1 MKKSAP
7 VAIVGR
13 ACRYP
18 GAASPAELWDNVLA
32 MRREFRRIPPERLR
46 LEDYLGVGGPDG
58 LYSAEA
64 ALLDRW
70 EFDRVRFQV
79 AGPTFRSADLAHW
92 LALEVAA
99 DALSDAGFPDAEGLD
114 RETAGVLVGNTL
126 TGEFSRAGLLR
137 LRWPFV
143 RRMVAARLAEGT
155 EGEDGEPGW
164 APERIDAFLARLE
177 ERYKAPFPPPGEES
191 LAGGLSNTIAGRI
204 CNHFDLHGGGFTVDG
219 ACASS
224 LLAVAQSCS
233 ALAAGDLD
241 LAIAGGV
248 DLSIDPFELIG
259 FARNGALAPDEMRV
273 YDERSAGFTPGEG
286 CGFVVLMRH
295 TDALA
300 SGRRIHALIHGWGI
314 SSDGQGGISRPEV
327 AGQRRA
333 IDRAYAR
340 AGFGIESVGYF
351 EGHGT
356 GTTVGDETELK
367 ALSEALREASAGSGA
382 PSGAPPAIGSI
393 KALIGHTKAA
403 AGAAGLIKATL
414 ALEHRILPPHP
425 NTDRRHPEL
434 LGARPAL
441 RTPEEGEP
449 WPSGRPLYA
458 GVSAMGFGG
467 INVHLAL
474 GAAESAE
481 PGWRGALPARAAALV
496 ASAQD
501 AELIVLSAATLEGL
515 AAAARALLPVARRIS
530 RAELGDLA
538 GELMRHAGAGPVRA
552 ALVARRP
559 AELVARLEA
568 LLAELD
574 SGAVERIDPRGGIF
588 LSAGSSAGRAM
599 PPRVGFLFTG
609 QGAAGHRDGGAFG
622 RRFPAI
628 RDLYARREN
637 GESHLDALAEIP
649 WGATIPTAIAQ
660 PLIAAHALAGLALLE
675 PLGLSAD
682 VAVGHSLGEISALH
696 WAGALGA
703 EELLCL
709 AAARGRAMTGDED
722 AAPSVASGMG
732 SIAADAERVGEHL
745 RGLPVV
751 VAAYNAPERTVI
763 SGELAAVEIA
773 LSRARASGL
782 DAQRLEVSHA
792 FHSPLVARAV
802 PRLAEALE
810 RLPLAPACRPVFSTV
825 TGGLLAADAD
835 LRSLLLAQ
843 VTGPVRFTDAL
854 AAAHADRPV
863 DLWIEIGPGHTLAA
877 FATAT
882 LGAAAVA
889 LDLGSPSV
897 SGLLHAAGA
906 AWALGAP
913 VELSALFAG
922 RVLKP
927 FDPSRTPRFLANPC
941 ELAPVPEE
949 FFGSAVPMPV
959 RPGIT
964 AGEQAPPPVPSAA
977 GEKQVPVEVVRAL
990 IAERSE
996 LPAGT
1001 IRDEARLLG
1010 DLHLN
1015 SITAGQIV
1023 AEAARRL
1030 DLPAPAF
1037 PSGYGQATVAEVA
1050 ALLAESAEAVAS
1062 GRSSGR
1068 AGEPER
1074 FPPGVAVWLRAF
1086 RAEWVE
1092 RPLPAVRPPVAPSLR
1107 AAPWQVVAAGEAAA
1121 LGATLRERLAAVEH
1135 NEPGVVLVL
1144 PADLTAS
1151 VLSGFLAA
1159 ARALPEG
1166 EPARFVVI
1174 QRQGGGGGFAR
1185 TLHLE
1190 RPKVRTL
1197 VVEADPADPRTADR
1211 VLAEIAAQP
1220 RSRGHLET
1228 RWEGDL
1234 RSVRQIRLAPTEE
1247 APVPALGAEDVV
1259 LVTGGGKG
1267 IAAECALAL
1276 ARRTGARL
1284 ALLGRSDPA
1293 ADLELAGNLDRFA
1306 MAGIVHVYLRADVT
1320 DREGVASAV
1329 AAAGRA
1335 LGAVTAVLHGAG
1347 TNVPR
1352 RIENLDEAAMCA
1364 TLAPKVGGLENVL
1377 AAIRPERLKLL
1388 VAFGSIIG
1396 EAGLTGEADYALAN
1410 EWLALRLDRFAREHP
1425 ACLCRTLA
1433 WSVWAG
1439 AGMGE
1444 KLGRIEALIREGIAP
1459 IPLDAGIA
1467 AFLEQL
1473 ERPAAT
1479 LNSTVVLAG
1488 RFGEPPTVDLGLP
1501 EIPLLRF
1508 LERVRT
1514 FVPRVELV
1522 VESRLSAE
1530 SDPYLLDH
1538 VFRGDRLL
1546 PAVIGLEAMA
1556 QVASVLLGR
1565 DPAEANMPP
1574 VFEQVDLA
1582 RPVVVPEGTERTI
1595 RIAALVV
1602 APDTVE
1608 IVLRDEAT
1616 GFAVDHFR
1624 AVCRFD
1630 ARGPEATAFDLPLD
1644 LPIPDKVPVTL
1655 DPGADL
1661 YGGILFHSGRFRRVE
1676 RYLHLTATSCVAELT
1691 PSAVTP
1697 FGRYLPGRLLLG
1709 DPALRDAAIHGIQA
1723 CIPHRTLLPLSIE
1736 RVTSGRLEGQGPY
1749 RLAAR
1754 ERSRQGDTFVYDLEL
1769 RDGHGRLA
1777 ERWQGLALRA
1787 VDAAPRPAAWR
1798 ASLAGPW
1805 IERSLQELLPG
1816 VALAIEIAP
1825 AVEGKAA
1832 LARVAARS
1840 AGGGAAH
1847 LYRRPDGRPVALQSG
1862 SAAVVAKADTQTLA
1876 LAVATGREGALGCDL
1891 EPVTARGA
1899 NVWRDLL
1906 GAERLDLARF
1916 LARELGEPLDESA
1929 TRVWAAGEALQKAG
1943 LPPGAPLVFSPAEA
1957 RPPGWALLSSGG
1969 ARGVTVATVI
1979 APLEDPAARFALA
1992 VAYGTR
1998 ESAAAGLG
2006 DRAETFERE
2015 PGIRVAA
2022 APQVA

>member
-1 MKKSAP
+1 MKPSEP

-18 GAASPAELWDNVLA
+18 GAASPTELWENVLSR
-32 MRREFRRIPPERLR
+32 RREFRRIPPERLR
-46 LEDYLGVGGPDG
+46 LEDYLGLPGPDG
-58 LYSAEA
+58 LYAAEA
-64 ALLDRW
+64 ALLDGW

-99 DALSDAGFPDAEGLD
+99 DALADAGFPEAEGLD

-143 RRMVAARLAEGT
+143 RRMVAAHLAAGI
-155 EGEDGEPGW
+155 EGESAEPGW
-164 APERIDAFLARLE
+164 ESERIEAFLAALE

-233 ALAAGDLD
+233 ALVAGDLD

-273 YDERSAGFTPGEG
+273 YDERSAGFIPGEG
-286 CGFVVLMRH
+286 CGFVVLMRLA
-295 TDALA
+295 DALA
-300 SGRRIHALIHGWGI
+300 SGRRVHALIHGWGI

-340 AGFGIESVGYF
+340 AGFPVESVGYF

-356 GTTVGDETELK
+356 GTTVGDATELR
-367 ALSEALREASAGSGA
+367 ALSEALRDGARSSGA
-382 PSGAPPAIGSI
+382 PSPVPPAIGSI

-403 AGAAGLIKATL
+403 AGAAGLIKASL
-414 ALEHRILPPHP
+414 ALEHGILPPHP
-425 NTDRRHPEL
+425 DTDRRHAEL
-434 LGARPAL
+434 LGESPVL

-449 WPSGRPLYA
+449 WPAGRPRYA

-474 GAAESAE
+474 GAADRSE
-481 PGWRGALPARAAALV
+481 GALARSLPPRAAALV

-501 AELIVLSAATLEGL
+501 AELIALAAETPADL
-515 AAAARALLPVARRIS
+515 AAAARELLPVARRIS

-538 GELMRHAGAGPVRA
+538 AELARTAESGPARA

-559 AELVARLEA
+559 AELVAQLEA
-568 LLAELD
+568 LLAGLA
-574 SGAVERIDPRGGIF
+574 SGSAERIDPRGGIF
-588 LSAGSSAGRAM
+588 FSGGRARA
-599 PPRVGFLFTG
+599 PRLGFLFTG
-609 QGAAGHRDGGAFG
+609 QGAVGHRDGGALG
-622 RRFPAI
+622 RRFPAV
-628 RDLYARREN
+628 RSVYRREEN
-637 GESHLDALAEIP
+637 GKPFLEGLVGVAP
-649 WGATIPTAIAQ
+649 GATIPTSIAQ
-660 PLIAAHALAGLALLE
+660 PLIAAHSLAGLALLE
-675 PLGLSAD
+675 PLGLSAE
-682 VAVGHSLGEISALH
+682 VAVGHSLGELSALH
-696 WAGALGA
+696 WAGALA
-703 EELLCL
+703 EDDLLRL
-709 AAARGRAMTGDED
+709 AAARGRAMTEESPRPDTPVG
-722 AAPSVASGMG
+722 GMG
-732 SIAADAERVGEHL
+732 SIAADAERTAEHL

-751 VAAYNAPERTVI
+751 VAALNAPERTVI

-773 LSRARASGL
+773 LSRARAAGF
-782 DAQRLEVSHA
+782 DAQRLDVSHA
-792 FHSPLVARAV
+792 FHSPLVAGAV

-810 RLPLAPACRPVFSTV
+810 RLPLAPVGRTVFSTV
-825 TGGLLAADAD
+825 TAGRLAAEAD

-843 VTGPVRFTDAL
+843 VTGPVRFTEAL
-854 AAAHADRPV
+854 AAAHAERPV
-863 DLWIEIGPGHTLAA
+863 DLWIEIGPGHMLAA
-877 FATAT
+877 LATAT
-882 LGAAAVA
+882 LGTSAVA
-889 LDLGSPSV
+889 LDVGSPSV
-897 SGLLHAAGA
+897 SGLLSAAGA

-913 VELSALFAG
+913 VELSSLFAG

-927 FDPSRTPRFLANPC
+927 FDRARTPRFLTNPC
-941 ELAPVPEE
+941 ELAPLPEGL
-949 FFGSAVPMPV
+949 FGSAAPSTV
-959 RPGIT
+959 RPRLAPVEVAPPAVAAT
-964 AGEQAPPPVPSAA
+964 AGDHPAPV
-977 GEKQVPVEVVRAL
+977 VEVVRAL

-1030 DLPAPAF
+1030 ALPAPAF
-1037 PSGYGQATVAEVA
+1037 PSGYGQATVADVA
-1050 ALLAESAEAVAS
+1050 AVLTESAEVVAS
-1062 GRSSGR
+1062 GR
-1068 AGEPER
+1068 AAEPER
-1074 FPPGVAVWLRAF
+1074 FPPGVASWLRAF

-1092 RPLPAVRPPVAPSLR
+1092 RPLAARRPPVAPGLR
-1107 AAPWQVVAAGEAAA
+1107 TAAWQVVVASPAGPSAERLAE
-1121 LGATLRERLAAVEH
+1121 TLRERLAAEVAD
-1135 NEPGVVLVL
+1135 EPGVVLLL
-1144 PADLTAS
+1144 PDEPEAS
-1151 VLSGFLAA
+1151 ALAGFLAA

-1166 EPARFVVI
+1166 GPARFVVVD
-1174 QRQGGGGGFAR
+1174 RRGGGGGFAR

-1197 VVEADPADPRTADR
+1197 RIEADPADPRTPDR
-1211 VLAEIAAQP
+1211 IVAEVAAQS

-1228 RWEGDL
+1228 RWEGDV
-1234 RSVRQIRLAPTEE
+1234 RSVRQIRLAPVDEG
-1247 APVPALGAEDVV
+1247 ARVPVLGSEDVV

-1276 ARRTGARL
+1276 ALRTGARL

-1293 ADLELAGNLDRFA
+1293 TDLELAANLDRFA
-1306 MAGIVHVYLRADVT
+1306 LAGVVHVYLRADVT
-1320 DREGVASAV
+1320 DRGAV
-1329 AAAGRA
+1329 ARAVSEVGRS
-1335 LGAVTAVLHGAG
+1335 LGVVTAVLHGAG

-1352 RIENLDEAAMCA
+1352 RIENLDEQAMRA
-1364 TLAPKVGGLENVL
+1364 TLAPKVEGLDHLL
-1377 AAIRPERLKLL
+1377 AAVEPDRLKLL
-1388 VAFGSIIG
+1388 FAFGSIIG
-1396 EAGLTGEADYALAN
+1396 EAGLPGEADYALAN

-1425 ACLCRTLA
+1425 DCLCRTLA

-1444 KLGRIEALIREGIAP
+1444 KLGRIESLIREGIAP
-1459 IPLDAGIA
+1459 IPLDAGVA
-1467 AFLEQL
+1467 AFLEQVA
-1473 ERPAAT
+1473 RPSAT
-1479 LNSTVVLAG
+1479 FGSTVVLAG
-1488 RFGEPPTVDLGLP
+1488 RFGEPPTVDLGVP

-1514 FVPRVELV
+1514 FVPGVELV

-1546 PAVIGLEAMA
+1546 PAVVGLEAMA

-1565 DPAEANMPP
+1565 DPERSAPP

-1582 RPVVVPEGTERTI
+1582 RPVAVPEGTERTI
-1595 RIAALVV
+1595 RLAALVV

-1624 AVCRFD
+1624 ALCRFD
-1630 ARGPEATAFDLPLD
+1630 AEASAETAWDRPAADEAPLA
-1644 LPIPDKVPVTL
+1644 IVPS
-1655 DPGADL
+1655 ADL

-1691 PSAVTP
+1691 PSAESP

-1723 CIPHRTLLPLSIE
+1723 CIPHRTLLPLAIE
-1736 RVTSGRLEGQGPY
+1736 RVISRRIDGPGPY

-1769 RDGHGRLA
+1769 SDERGVVA
-1777 ERWQGLALRA
+1777 ERWQGLSLRA
-1787 VDAAPRPAAWR
+1787 VDAAPRPAAWPV
-1798 ASLAGPW
+1798 ALAGPW
-1805 IERSLQELLPG
+1805 VERCLQELLP
-1816 VALAIEIAP
+1816 AATLAIEIAP
-1825 AVEGKAA
+1825 AAQGKAA
-1832 LARVAARS
+1832 LARVAART
-1840 AGGGAAH
+1840 AGQGGNLRIA
-1847 LYRRPDGRPVALQSG
+1847 RRADGRPVVLSSG
-1862 SAAVVAKADTQTLA
+1862 PAAVVAKADSRSLA
-1876 LAVATGREGALGCDL
+1876 LAVAATGGDSALGCDL
-1891 EPVTARGA
+1891 EPVAARSESE
-1899 NVWRDLL
+1899 WRDLL
-1906 GAERLDLARF
+1906 GANRLELAR
-1916 LARELGEPLDESA
+1916 LIGRELGEPIDDAAS
-1929 TRVWAAGEALQKAG
+1929 RVWAAGEALQKAG
-1943 LPPGAPLVFSPAEA
+1943 LPPGAPLVLGSAEGRSPS
-1957 RPPGWALLSSGG
+1957 GWVVLLSGG
-1969 ARGVTVATVI
+1969 PNGVVVATAI
-1979 APLEDPAARFALA
+1979 APLEEPSARFALA
-1992 VAYGTR
+1992 VAHGAR
-1998 ESAAAGLG
+1998 ESAAVGLG
-2006 DRAETFERE
+2006 SGAGIERE

>member
-1 MKKSAP
+1 MKTSTS

-32 MRREFRRIPPERLR
+32 RRREFRRIPPERLR
-46 LEDYLGVGGPDG
+46 LEDYLGLGGPDS
-58 LYSAEA
+58 LYATEA
-64 ALLDRW
+64 ALLDGW

-99 DALSDAGFPDAEGLD
+99 DALADAGFPAARGLD

-143 RRMVAARLAEGT
+143 CRMVAARLAEGS
-155 EGEDGEPGW
+155 EGESGEPGW
-164 APERIDAFLARLE
+164 PSERIEAFLARLE

-295 TDALA
+295 ADALA

-356 GTTVGDETELK
+356 GTAVGDATELH
-367 ALSEALREASAGSGA
+367 ALSGALRDASARSGTETWA
-382 PSGAPPAIGSI
+382 PAAIGSI

-425 NTDRRHPEL
+425 DTDRRHPEL

-441 RTPEEGEP
+441 RTPDDGEP
-449 WPSGRPLYA
+449 WPAGRPLYA

-474 GAAESAE
+474 GAAEAE
-481 PGWRGALPARAAALV
+481 SGRRCALPARAAALV

-501 AELIVLSAATLEGL
+501 AELIVLSAATLKDL
-515 AAAARALLPVARRIS
+515 AAEARALLPVARRIS
-530 RAELGDLA
+530 RSELGDLA
-538 GELMRHAGAGPVRA
+538 GELARAAAGPVRA
-552 ALVARRP
+552 ALVGRRP

-568 LLAELD
+568 LLAELE
-574 SGAVERIDPRGGIF
+574 SGGAERIDPRGGVF
-588 LSAGSSAGRAM
+588 LSAGRTQR
-599 PPRVGFLFTG
+599 PRLGFLFTG
-609 QGAAGHRDGGAFG
+609 QGAIGHREGGALG
-622 RRFPAI
+622 RRFQAV
-628 RDLYARREN
+628 RSYYGRGEN
-637 GESHLDALAEIP
+637 GYSFLEGLAAIAP
-649 WGATIPTAIAQ
+649 GTTIPTSIGQ
-660 PLIAAHALAGLALLE
+660 PLIAAHSLGGLALLE
-675 PLGLSAD
+675 SLGLSAD

-696 WAGALGA
+696 WAGALGG
-703 EELLCL
+703 EDLLRL
-709 AAARGRAMTGDED
+709 AAARGRAMTDE
-722 AAPSVASGMG
+722 AVRSVAGGMG
-732 SIAADAERVGEHL
+732 SIAADAERVAEHL

-751 VAAYNAPERTVI
+751 IAAYNAPERMVI

-773 LSRARASGL
+773 LSRARAAGL
-782 DAQRLEVSHA
+782 DAQRLPVSHA
-792 FHSPLVARAV
+792 FHSPLVAGAV

-810 RLPLAPACRPVFSTV
+810 CLTFASPARSVASTV
-825 TGGLLAADAD
+825 TGALLAADTD

-854 AAAHADRPV
+854 AAADAGLPV
-863 DLWIEIGPGHTLAA
+863 DLWIEIGPGHMLATL
-877 FATAT
+877 ATAT
-882 LGAAAVA
+882 LGAPAVA
-889 LDLGSPSV
+889 LDVGGPSLA
-897 SGLLHAAGA
+897 GLLEAVGA

-913 VELSALFAG
+913 VDLSPLFAG
-922 RVLKP
+922 RFLKA
-927 FDPSRTPRFLANPC
+927 FDRAREPRFLANPC
-941 ELAPVPEE
+941 ELAPVPDARRGASERK
-949 FFGSAVPMPV
+949 PV
-959 RPGIT
+959 ASGFAASGEAAPSPVAPGQP
-964 AGEQAPPPVPSAA
+964 GETR
-977 GEKQVPVEVVRAL
+977 VPVEVVRAL
-990 IAERSE
+990 IAERTE
-996 LPAGT
+996 LPVVT

-1030 DLPAPAF
+1030 GLPAPAF

-1050 ALLAESAEAVAS
+1050 AVLAETASAAAS
-1062 GRSSGR
+1062 GR
-1068 AGEPER
+1068 AAEPER
-1074 FPPGVAVWLRAF
+1074 FPPGVAPWLRAF

-1092 RPLPAVRPPVAPSLR
+1092 RPLAARRPPVAPALRSATWQVIAVGQANSLGETLR
-1107 AAPWQVVAAGEAAA
+1107 A
-1121 LGATLRERLAAVEH
+1121 RLAAEEWS
-1135 NEPGVVLVL
+1135 EPGVVLML
-1144 PADLTAS
+1144 PADLDAS
-1151 VLSGFLAA
+1151 ALPKFLDAA
-1159 ARALPEG
+1159 HALPER
-1166 EPARFVVI
+1166 EPARFVVV
-1174 QRQGGGGGFAR
+1174 QQGGGGGGFAR

-1190 RPKVRTL
+1190 RPAVRTL
-1197 VVEADPADPRTADR
+1197 VVEADLADSRTADR
-1211 VLAEIAAQP
+1211 VVAEIASQP

-1228 RWEGDL
+1228 RWAGDL
-1234 RSVRQIRLAPTEE
+1234 RSVRQIRLAPSEE
-1247 APVPALGAEDVV
+1247 EISAPDLGSADVV

-1276 ARRTGARL
+1276 ARRTGVRL
-1284 ALLGRSDPA
+1284 ALVGRSDPG
-1293 ADLELAGNLDRFA
+1293 ADPELAANLDRFA
-1306 MAGIVHVYLRADVT
+1306 AAGVVHIYLRADVS
-1320 DREGVASAV
+1320 DREAAAAAV
-1329 AAAGRA
+1329 AQAERA

-1347 TNVPR
+1347 MNVPR
-1352 RIENLDEAAMCA
+1352 RIENLDEAAMRA
-1364 TLAPKVGGLENVL
+1364 TLAPKVEGLQNVL
-1377 AAIRPERLKLL
+1377 AAVEGVRLKL
-1388 VAFGSIIG
+1388 VFAFGSIIA
-1396 EAGLTGEADYALAN
+1396 EAGLPGEADYALAN
-1410 EWLALRLDRFAREHP
+1410 EWLALRVDRFAREHP
-1425 ACLCRTLA
+1425 KCLCRTLA

-1444 KLGRIEALIREGIAP
+1444 KLGRIEALIREGISP
-1459 IPLDAGIA
+1459 IPLDAGVA
-1467 AFLEQL
+1467 AFLDQVA
-1473 ERPAAT
+1473 RPAAAFG
-1479 LNSTVVLAG
+1479 STFLLAG

-1501 EIPLLRF
+1501 ELPLLRF

-1514 FVPRVELV
+1514 FVPQVELV

-1546 PAVIGLEAMA
+1546 PAVVGLEAMA

-1565 DPAEANMPP
+1565 DLDQAVPP

-1582 RPVVVPEGTERTI
+1582 RPVAVPEGTERTI

-1602 APDTVE
+1602 APNTVE

-1624 AVCRFD
+1624 ALCRFD
-1630 ARGPEATAFDLPLD
+1630 ASAPEGAPAFDVPFDPPSPDETAVPLD
-1644 LPIPDKVPVTL
+1644 PA
-1655 DPGADL
+1655 ADL
-1661 YGGILFHSGRFRRVE
+1661 YGGILFHSGRFRRVG

-1691 PSAVTP
+1691 RSAEAP

-1723 CIPHRTLLPLSIE
+1723 CIPHRMLLPLSIE
-1736 RVTSGRLEGQGPY
+1736 RVTPGRLDGPGPY

-1754 ERSRQGDTFVYDLEL
+1754 ERSRQGDTFVFDLEL
-1769 RDGHGRLA
+1769 RDENGRLA
-1777 ERWQGLALRA
+1777 EGWQGLALRA
-1787 VDAAPRPAAWR
+1787 VDAAPRPSAWR
-1798 ASLAGPW
+1798 AALAGPW

-1816 VALAIEIAP
+1816 AALGVEIVP
-1825 AVEGKAA
+1825 AAEGKAA

-1840 AGGGAAH
+1840 AGGTVVRFSH
-1847 LYRRPDGRPVALQSG
+1847 RPDGRPIALSSGPSALVA
-1862 SAAVVAKADTQTLA
+1862 SANGRSLA
-1876 LAVATGREGALGCDL
+1876 LAVAATGGEAGVGCDL
-1891 EPVTARGA
+1891 EPVAARGED
-1899 NVWRDLL
+1899 VWRDLL
-1906 GAERLDLARF
+1906 GIDRLELTRL
-1916 LARELGEPLDESA
+1916 LARELAEPIDEAA
-1929 TRVWAAGEALQKAG
+1929 TRVWAAGEALLKAG
-1943 LPPGAPLVFSPAEA
+1943 SPPGAPLIFLPGEPGRAS
-1957 RPPGWALLSSGG
+1957 GWALLSSGG
-1969 ARGVTVATVI
+1969 PRGISIATVI
-1979 APLEDPAARFALA
+1979 APLENPAARFALA
-1992 VAYGTR
+1992 VAYGMR
-1998 ESAAAGLG
+1998 EVAAGGLG
-2006 DRAETFERE
+2006 TGAGALERE
-2015 PGIRVAA
+2015 PGIRIAA

>member
-1 MKKSAP
+1 MKPSAP

-18 GAASPAELWDNVLA
+18 GAASPAELWENVLA
-32 MRREFRRIPPERLR
+32 RRRQFRRIPPERLR
-46 LEDYLGVGGPDG
+46 LEDYLGLDGPDG
-58 LYSAEA
+58 LYAAEA
-64 ALLDRW
+64 ALLEGW

-99 DALSDAGFPDAEGLD
+99 DALADAGFPEAQGLD

-126 TGEFSRAGLLR
+126 TGEFSRAGLMR

-143 RRMVAARLAEGT
+143 RRMVAARLKEATAGDL
-155 EGEDGEPGW
+155 GGAGW
-164 APERIDAFLARLE
+164 SPERIEAFLADLE

-219 ACASS
+219 ACSSS

-273 YDERSAGFTPGEG
+273 FDERSAGFIPGEG
-286 CGFVVLMRH
+286 CGFVVLMREA
-295 TDALA
+295 DALA

-356 GTTVGDETELK
+356 GTTVGDATELR
-367 ALSEALREASAGSGA
+367 ALSEALRDGARSSGA
-382 PSGAPPAIGSI
+382 PSPVPPAIGSI

-414 ALEHRILPPHP
+414 ALEHGILPPHP
-425 NTDRRHPEL
+425 DTDRRHSEL
-434 LGARPAL
+434 LGEGAVL

-449 WPSGRPLYA
+449 WPEGRPRHA

-474 GAAESAE
+474 GAA
-481 PGWRGALPARAAALV
+481 RGSEAAGARTLSPRAAALV

-501 AELIVLSAATLEGL
+501 AELIVLAAATVEDL
-515 AAAARALLPVARRIS
+515 AAAARELLPVARRIS

-538 GELMRHAGAGPVRA
+538 AELARGVGSGPARA

-568 LLAELD
+568 LLAGLAAE
-574 SGAVERIDPRGGIF
+574 GVERIDPRGGLF
-588 LSAGSSAGRAM
+588 VSGGRPA
-599 PPRVGFLFTG
+599 PPLIGFLFTG
-609 QGAAGHRDGGAFG
+609 QGAVGHRDGGALG

-628 RDLYARREN
+628 RGFYRRE
-637 GESHLDALAEIP
+637 ESGRPFLSGLEAIAP
-649 WGATIPTAIAQ
+649 GATIPTSLAQ
-660 PLIAAHALAGLALLE
+660 PLIVAHSLAGLALLE
-675 PLGLSAD
+675 PLGLLAEL
-682 VAVGHSLGEISALH
+682 AVGHSLGELSALH
-696 WAGALGA
+696 WAGALA
-703 EELLCL
+703 ENDLLRL
-709 AAARGRAMTGDED
+709 AAARGRAMTEAESRPD
-722 AAPSVASGMG
+722 APVGGMG
-732 SIAADAERVGEHL
+732 SIAADAERTEEHL

-751 VAAYNAPERTVI
+751 VAALNAPERTVI

-773 LSRARASGL
+773 LSRARAAGL
-782 DAQRLEVSHA
+782 EAQRLDVSHA
-792 FHSPLVARAV
+792 FHSPLVAGAV
-802 PRLAEALE
+802 PRLAEALKG
-810 RLPLAPACRPVFSTV
+810 LAIAPVGRAVYSTV
-825 TGGLLAADAD
+825 TASRLAAEAD

-843 VTGPVRFTDAL
+843 VTDPVRFTQAL
-854 AAAHADRPV
+854 AAAHAERPV
-863 DLWIEIGPGHTLAA
+863 DLWIEIGPGHMLAA
-877 FATAT
+877 LEAAT
-882 LGAAAVA
+882 LGTSAIA
-889 LDLGSPSV
+889 LDVGGPSV
-897 SGLLHAAGA
+897 AGLLSAAGA
-906 AWALGAP
+906 AWTLGAP

-922 RVLKP
+922 RVLRP
-927 FDPSRTPRFLANPC
+927 FDRSRAPRFLANPC
-941 ELAPVPEE
+941 ELAPVPGESE
-949 FFGSAVPMPV
+949 TVAPSPV
-959 RPGIT
+959 RPRHAPVEAAPSAVVAT
-964 AGEQAPPPVPSAA
+964 AGENPAPA
-977 GEKQVPVEVVRAL
+977 VEVVRAL

-996 LPAGT
+996 LPKAT

-1030 DLPAPAF
+1030 ALPAPAF

-1050 ALLAESAEAVAS
+1050 AVLAESAASAAS
-1062 GRSSGR
+1062 GRTP
-1068 AGEPER
+1068 EPER
-1074 FPPGVAVWLRAF
+1074 FPPGIGSWLRAF

-1092 RPLPAVRPPVAPSLR
+1092 RPLSARRPPVAPGLGTAASWRVVVAEPAGPAAESLADILR
-1107 AAPWQVVAAGEAAA
+1107 A
-1121 LGATLRERLAAVEH
+1121 RLAAEVPE
-1135 NEPGVVLVL
+1135 EAGVVLLL
-1144 PADLTAS
+1144 PEEPGEAS
-1151 VLSGFLAA
+1151 LSGFLAA
-1159 ARALPEG
+1159 ARALPESG
-1166 EPARFVVI
+1166 PARFVVVGP
-1174 QRQGGGGGFAR
+1174 RGGGGFAR

-1197 VVEADPADPRTADR
+1197 RIEADPADPRTPER
-1211 VLAEIAAQP
+1211 IVAEVAALP

-1228 RWEGDL
+1228 RWRGDA
-1234 RSVRQIRLAPTEE
+1234 RSVRQIRLAPLDGE
-1247 APVPALGAEDVV
+1247 APVPALGAADVV

-1276 ARRTGARL
+1276 ARKTGARL
-1284 ALLGRSDPA
+1284 ALLGRSDPV
-1293 ADLELAGNLDRFA
+1293 ADLELAANLDRFA
-1306 MAGIVHVYLRADVT
+1306 LAGVTHLYLRADVS
-1320 DREGVASAV
+1320 DREAV
-1329 AAAGRA
+1329 AAAVAEAGRS

-1352 RIENLDEAAMCA
+1352 RIENLDEPAMRA
-1364 TLAPKVGGLENVL
+1364 TLAPKVRGLENVL
-1377 AAIRPERLKLL
+1377 RSVEPERLKLL

-1396 EAGLTGEADYALAN
+1396 EAGLPGEADYALAN
-1410 EWLALRLDRFAREHP
+1410 EWLGLRIDRFAREHP

-1444 KLGRIEALIREGIAP
+1444 KLGRIESLIREGIEP
-1459 IPLDAGIA
+1459 IPLDVGVA
-1467 AFLEQL
+1467 AFLEQVA
-1473 ERPAAT
+1473 RPSAASG
-1479 LNSTVVLAG
+1479 STVVLAG

-1514 FVPRVELV
+1514 FVPGVELV

-1546 PAVIGLEAMA
+1546 PAVVGLEAMA

-1565 DPAEANMPP
+1565 DPLRGEPP
-1574 VFEQVDLA
+1574 VFERVDLA
-1582 RPVVVPEGTERTI
+1582 RPVAVPEGAERTI
-1595 RIAALVV
+1595 RLAALAV

-1608 IVLRDEAT
+1608 IALRDEAT
-1616 GFAVDHFR
+1616 GFSVDHFR
-1624 AVCRFD
+1624 ALCRFG
-1630 ARGPEATAFDLPLD
+1630 AVAAEGTGDLPVAD
-1644 LPIPDKVPVTL
+1644 EVPPSIV
-1655 DPGADL
+1655 PSIDL

-1691 PSAVTP
+1691 PHGESP

-1736 RVTSGRLEGQGPY
+1736 RVTTGRLDGPGPY

-1769 RDGHGRLA
+1769 RDERGSVV

-1787 VDAAPRPAAWR
+1787 VDAAPRPAAWP
-1798 ASLAGPW
+1798 AALAGPW
-1805 IERSLQELLPG
+1805 IERTLQELMPAA
-1816 VALAIEIAP
+1816 ALAVEIAP
-1825 AVEGKAA
+1825 AGQGKAA
-1832 LARVAARS
+1832 LARVAVRS
-1840 AGGGAAH
+1840 AGQGGLARIA
-1847 LYRRPDGRPVALQSG
+1847 RRADGRPIVLSSG
-1862 SAAVVAKADTQTLA
+1862 PAAVVAKADSRSLA
-1876 LAVATGREGALGCDL
+1876 LAVAATGGDSALGCDL
-1891 EPVTARGA
+1891 EPVAMRPERE
-1899 NVWRDLL
+1899 WRDLL
-1906 GAERLDLARF
+1906 GANRLELAR
-1916 LARELGEPLDESA
+1916 LIGRELGEPLDDAA
-1929 TRVWAAGEALQKAG
+1929 TRVWSAGEALQKAG
-1943 LPPGAPLVFSPAEA
+1943 LPPGAPLVLGSAEG
-1957 RPPGWALLSSGG
+1957 RSLSGWVLLSSGG
-1969 ARGVTVATVI
+1969 SNGIVIATAI
-1979 APLEDPAARFALA
+1979 APLEEPSARFALA
-1992 VAYGTR
+1992 VAHGAR
-1998 ESAAAGLG
+1998 ESAALGLG
-2006 DRAETFERE
+2006 TGAGMERE